1 MDIKKYFSLIVA
13 LLSGCTTTA
22 RIDFESLNRFQI
34 DCSKKQ
40 EQLDFLRSQWPSG
53 TEQLVNG
60 MMISSMLGY
69 ISSNVDGTYND
80 RMHMNHGAYTTVLRK
95 LIYDIKRTCP
105 N

>member
-1 MDIKKYFSLIVA
+1 MDIRKYLSITVA

-40 EQLDFLRSQWPSG
+40 EQLGFLRSQWPSYSD
-53 TEQLVNG
+53 QLVNG
-60 MMISSMLGY
+60 MMITSTLGY
-69 ISSNVDGTYND
+69 VSSNVDGTYQE
-80 RMHMNHGAYTTVLRK
+80 RMKLYNGAYTSVLRL
-95 LIYDIKRTCP
+95 LIYDIQKTCP